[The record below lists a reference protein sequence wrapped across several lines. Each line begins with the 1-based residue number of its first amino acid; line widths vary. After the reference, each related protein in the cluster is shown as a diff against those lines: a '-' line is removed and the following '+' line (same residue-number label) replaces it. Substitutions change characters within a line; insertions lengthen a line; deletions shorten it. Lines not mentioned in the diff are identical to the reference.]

1 LVSAEGSIW
10 QIVEV
15 LCQCLVIVARIQ
27 PWLLRALWA
36 SLPFAVGVD
45 VAAGLSDRSRPVQL
59 TGSSASWMAWAVVLV
74 ATLVPHPVSLTAIR
88 MAAPACVVLDVST
101 RPSVIGLLASGAL
114 LATVFAPATGALFV
128 NGPAYPNERR
138 FPLRAPGPLLIGL
151 IAVAWAIAVGP
162 VAVGALLIA
171 ARRWVAG
178 GVLAGLGLP
187 VAWLFVRALHGLSR
201 RWLVFVPA
209 GVVLHDPVSLA
220 DPVLFQRRQIAALRP
235 ALAGTDSLDLTQRS
249 PGLTLELVLTEK
261 VPMVL
266 VTPGHRAGEPG
277 ASARL
282 LFTPTRPG
290 ALLAEAARRRLPR

>member
-1 LVSAEGSIW
+1 M
-10 QIVEV
+10 
-15 LCQCLVIVARIQ
+15 
-27 PWLLRALWA
+27 
-36 SLPFAVGVD
+36 
-45 VAAGLSDRSRPVQL
+45 QL
-59 TGSSASWMAWAVVLV
+59 TASSASWVVWAAVLV
-74 ATLVPHPVSLTAIR
+74 ATLVPHPMSLTAIR
-88 MAAPACVVLDVST
+88 LAAPAVGLLDVATHASAL
-101 RPSVIGLLASGAL
+101 GLVTSGAL
-114 LATVFAPATGALFV
+114 VVIVFAPATGALFV

-151 IAVAWAIAVGP
+151 IAVAWALALGP
-162 VAVGALLIA
+162 VAVGGLLIA
-171 ARRWVAG
+171 ARSWVAG

-187 VAWLFVRALHGLSR
+187 VMWLFVRALHGLTR

-209 GVVLHDPVSLA
+209 GVVLHDPISLA

-235 ALAGTDSLDLTQRS
+235 APADTDSLDLTQRS

-266 VTPGHRAGEPG
+266 VTPGHRGGEPG

-290 ALLAEAARRRLPR
+290 AVLSEASRRRLPR